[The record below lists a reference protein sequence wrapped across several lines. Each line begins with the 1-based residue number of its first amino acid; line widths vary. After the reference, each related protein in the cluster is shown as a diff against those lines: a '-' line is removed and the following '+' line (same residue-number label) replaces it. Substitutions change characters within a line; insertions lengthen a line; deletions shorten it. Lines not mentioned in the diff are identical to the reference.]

1 VGLLLFARQLLLSHA
16 TFGFRT
22 MQEIVNSF
30 KIGMNEV
37 TLTAE
42 RANGMKVKNFVRGVR
57 GGKWCARTRSYISG
71 SAGAVGPT
79 AHTEVNI
86 PRKDFQRH
94 NVLTPVELIFNLG
107 HLKVGPS

>member
-1 VGLLLFARQLLLSHA
+1 
-16 TFGFRT
+16 

-57 GGKWCARTRSYISG
+57 GGKWCACTRSYISASDRRRRSDRTYRSEH
-71 SAGAVGPT
+71 SAQGLSAT
-79 AHTEVNI
+79 QCAHT
-86 PRKDFQRH
+86 
-94 NVLTPVELIFNLG
+94 G
-107 HLKVGPS
+107 